1 MNIEETR
8 LVLEEKYINFLC
20 IDAPKE
26 LINADDPR
34 DKIEEL
40 RDDFEFM
47 HAFIQPNISQDAFY
61 TIENYQIY
69 QLELEAIIN
78 VLSDLHDS
86 SVEVDKNT
94 SFYKFLN
101 DWSKIAKAPYP
112 LFYNENTDKY
122 EKIGSDDSYDDI
134 YNGLYDDFYASNIAD
149 YSISIAKDNG
159 IEIDLNKFIDSFNY
173 NSLKDLNEMTN
184 KFLSELTNLKE
195 YGFSFKLEE
204 IESQL
209 LNTKSLNT
217 QYFSLIYDENKE
229 MEFLKYG
236 FNHISDVSE
245 ISNLLSNYIK
255 EIDTIIKKKDN
266 IDKKLD
272 KVINMIT
279 EYNDDNDKPY
289 EKYKFVNF
297 AYIDEDKYF
306 NAFDNNII
314 SKVKP
319 FPIEYKSLK
328 AFTDTVN
335 QYDTFVDNIKND
347 FEDYMVKA
355 DMGLEQEAYENAYDM
370 EM

>member
-8 LVLEEKYINFLC
+8 LALEEKYINFLC
-20 IDAPKE
+20 IDAPEE
-26 LINADDPR
+26 LINADDSR
-34 DKIEEL
+34 DEIEEL
-40 RDDFEFM
+40 RDDFKFM
-47 HAFIQPNISQDAFY
+47 HTFIQPNISQEAFY

-78 VLSDLHDS
+78 ILSDLHDS

-101 DWSKIAKAPYP
+101 EWSKIAKAPYP

-134 YNGLYDDFYASNIAD
+134 YNGLFYLKNLID
-149 YSISIAKDNG
+149 YSISVAKDNG
-159 IEIDLNKFIDSFNY
+159 IKIDLNKFIDSFNY

-184 KFLSELTNLKE
+184 RFLSELTNLKE
-195 YGFSFKLEE
+195 HGFSFKLEE
-204 IESQL
+204 IESRL

-236 FNHISDVSE
+236 FNHISDVLE
-245 ISNLLSNYIK
+245 ISNLLSNHIK
-255 EIDTIIKKKDN
+255 EIDTILKKKDN

-272 KVINMIT
+272 KVINMIA

-289 EKYKFVNF
+289 EKYKFIDF

-306 NAFDNNII
+306 NDFDNNII

-319 FPIEYKSLK
+319 YPIEYKSLK

-335 QYDTFVDNIKND
+335 QYDTFVDDIKND
-347 FEDYMVKA
+347 FENYMVKV

>member
-20 IDAPKE
+20 IDAPEE

-34 DKIEEL
+34 DEIEKL

-47 HAFIQPNISQDAFY
+47 HTFIQPNISQKAFY

-78 VLSDLHDS
+78 ILSALHDS
-86 SVEVDKNT
+86 FVEVDKNT

-122 EKIGSDDSYDDI
+122 EKIGSDDAYDDI
-134 YNGLYDDFYASNIAD
+134 YNGLFYLKNLID
-149 YSISIAKDNG
+149 YSVSVAKDNG

-173 NSLKDLNEMTN
+173 NNLKDLNEMTN
-184 KFLSELTNLKE
+184 RFLSELTNLKE
-195 YGFSFKLEE
+195 HGFSFKLEE
-204 IESQL
+204 IES
-209 LNTKSLNT
+209 KSLNT
-217 QYFSLIYDENKE
+217 KYFSLIYDENKE

-236 FNHISDVSE
+236 LNHISDVLE
-245 ISNLLSNYIK
+245 ISNLLSNHIK
-255 EIDTIIKKKDN
+255 EIDKTIEKKDSV
-266 IDKKLD
+266 DKKLE

-289 EKYKFVNF
+289 EKYKFVDF

-306 NAFDNNII
+306 DAFDNNII

-319 FPIEYKSLK
+319 YPIEYKSFK
-328 AFTDTVN
+328 AFTETVN
-335 QYDTFVDNIKND
+335 QYDKFVDDIEKD
-347 FEDYMVKA
+347 FEDYMVKM

>member
-20 IDAPKE
+20 IDASKE

-34 DKIEEL
+34 DEIEKL
-40 RDDFEFM
+40 RDDFKFM
-47 HAFIQPNISQDAFY
+47 HTFIQPNISQEAFCI
-61 TIENYQIY
+61 IENYQIY

-134 YNGLYDDFYASNIAD
+134 YNGLFYLKNLID
-149 YSISIAKDNG
+149 YSISVAKDNE
-159 IEIDLNKFIDSFNY
+159 IKIDLNKFIDSFNY

-184 KFLSELTNLKE
+184 RFLSELTNLKE
-195 YGFSFKLEE
+195 HGFSFKLEE

-236 FNHISDVSE
+236 FNHISDVLE
-245 ISNLLSNYIK
+245 ISNLLSNHIK

-272 KVINMIT
+272 KVINMIA

-289 EKYKFVNF
+289 EKYKFVDF

-319 FPIEYKSLK
+319 YPIEYKSLK

-335 QYDTFVDNIKND
+335 QYDKFVDDIKND

>member
-1 MNIEETR
+1 MNNIEETR
-8 LVLEEKYINFLC
+8 LTLEEKYINFLF

-26 LINADDPR
+26 LINADDSR
-34 DKIEEL
+34 DEIEEL

-47 HAFIQPNISQDAFY
+47 HTFIQPNISQEAFY

-78 VLSDLHDS
+78 MLSDLHDS

-94 SFYKFLN
+94 SFYKYLN
-101 DWSKIAKAPYP
+101 EWSEIAKAPYP
-112 LFYNENTDKY
+112 LFYNEDTDKY

-159 IEIDLNKFIDSFNY
+159 IEVDLNKFMDSFNY
-173 NSLKDLNEMTN
+173 NNLKDLNEMTN
-184 KFLSELTNLKE
+184 RFLSELTNLKE
-195 YGFSFKLEE
+195 HGFSFKLEE
-204 IESQL
+204 IESQS
-209 LNTKSLNT
+209 LNTK
-217 QYFSLIYDENKE
+217 YFSLIYDKNKE

-236 FNHISDVSE
+236 LNHISDVLE
-245 ISNLLSNYIK
+245 ISNLLSNHIK
-255 EIDTIIKKKDN
+255 EIDKTIEKKDS
-266 IDKKLD
+266 IDKKLE
-272 KVINMIT
+272 KVINMIA
-279 EYNDDNDKPY
+279 EYNDDNDKQY
-289 EKYKFVNF
+289 EKYKFVDF

-306 NAFDNNII
+306 DAFDNNII

-319 FPIEYKSLK
+319 YPIEYKSLK
-328 AFTDTVN
+328 TFTDTVN
-335 QYDTFVDNIKND
+335 QYDKFVDDIKND

-355 DMGLEQEAYENAYDM
+355 DMRLEQEAYENAYEM

>member
-1 MNIEETR
+1 MNNIEETR
-8 LVLEEKYINFLC
+8 LTLEEKYINFLF

-26 LINADDPR
+26 LINADDSR
-34 DKIEEL
+34 DEIEEL

-47 HAFIQPNISQDAFY
+47 HTFIQPNIGQDAFY

-69 QLELEAIIN
+69 QLELEAVIN

-86 SVEVDKNT
+86 SVLVDKNT
-94 SFYKFLN
+94 SFYKYLS

-112 LFYNENTDKY
+112 LFYNEDIDKY

-134 YNGLYDDFYASNIAD
+134 YNGLYYDFYASNIAD
-149 YSISIAKDNG
+149 YSISVAKDNG
-159 IEIDLNKFIDSFNY
+159 VEVDLNKFMDSFNY

-184 KFLSELTNLKE
+184 RFLSELTNLKE
-195 YGFSFKLEE
+195 HGFSFELVKLG
-204 IESQL
+204 SQSF
-209 LNTKSLNT
+209 NTKS
-217 QYFSLIYDENKE
+217 FALIYDANKE

-236 FNHISDVSE
+236 FNHISDVLE
-245 ISNLLSNYIK
+245 ISNLLSNHIK
-255 EIDTIIKKKDN
+255 EIDTILNKKDN

-272 KVINMIT
+272 KVINMIA
-279 EYNDDNDKPY
+279 EYNDDNDKQY
-289 EKYKFVNF
+289 EKYKFVDF

-306 NAFDNNII
+306 DAFDNNII

-319 FPIEYKSLK
+319 YPIEYKSLK
-328 AFTDTVN
+328 TFTDTVN
-335 QYDTFVDNIKND
+335 QYDKFVDDIKND

-355 DMGLEQEAYENAYDM
+355 DMRLEQEAYENAYEM

>member
-34 DKIEEL
+34 DEIEKL
-40 RDDFEFM
+40 RDDFKFM
-47 HAFIQPNISQDAFY
+47 HTFIQPNISQEAFCI
-61 TIENYQIY
+61 IENYQIY

-134 YNGLYDDFYASNIAD
+134 YNGLFYLKNLID
-149 YSISIAKDNG
+149 YSISVAKDNE
-159 IEIDLNKFIDSFNY
+159 IKIDLNKFIDSFNY

-184 KFLSELTNLKE
+184 RFLSELTNLKE
-195 YGFSFKLEE
+195 HGFSFKLEE

-209 LNTKSLNT
+209 LNTKSINT

-236 FNHISDVSE
+236 FNHISDVLE
-245 ISNLLSNYIK
+245 ISNLLSNHIK

-272 KVINMIT
+272 KVINMIA

-289 EKYKFVNF
+289 EKYKFVDF

-319 FPIEYKSLK
+319 YPIEYKSLK

-335 QYDTFVDNIKND
+335 QYDKFVDDIKND

>member
-1 MNIEETR
+1 MNNIEETR
-8 LVLEEKYINFLC
+8 LALEEKYINFLC

-34 DKIEEL
+34 DEIEKL
-40 RDDFEFM
+40 RDDFEFI
-47 HAFIQPNISQDAFY
+47 HTFIQPNISQKAFY

-86 SVEVDKNT
+86 SIEVDKNT

-122 EKIGSDDSYDDI
+122 EKIGSDDSYDNI
-134 YNGLYDDFYASNIAD
+134 YNGLFHLKNLID
-149 YSISIAKDNG
+149 YSISVAKDNG
-159 IEIDLNKFIDSFNY
+159 IKIDLNKFIDSFNY

-184 KFLSELTNLKE
+184 RFLSELTNLKE
-195 YGFSFKLEE
+195 HGFSFKLEE

-236 FNHISDVSE
+236 FNHISDVLE
-245 ISNLLSNYIK
+245 ISNLLSNHIK

-272 KVINMIT
+272 KVINMIA

-289 EKYKFVNF
+289 EKYKFVDF

-319 FPIEYKSLK
+319 YPIEYKSLK

-335 QYDTFVDNIKND
+335 QYDKFVDVIKND

>member
-1 MNIEETR
+1 MNIAETR

-20 IDAPKE
+20 IDAPEE

-34 DKIEEL
+34 DEIEKL

-47 HAFIQPNISQDAFY
+47 HTFIQPNISQEAFY

-78 VLSDLHDS
+78 ILSDLHDS

-122 EKIGSDDSYDDI
+122 EKIGSDDSYNDI
-134 YNGLYDDFYASNIAD
+134 YNGLFYLKNLID
-149 YSISIAKDNG
+149 YSVSVAKDNG

-173 NSLKDLNEMTN
+173 NNLKDLNEMTN
-184 KFLSELTNLKE
+184 RFLSELTNLKE

-209 LNTKSLNT
+209 LNNKSLNT

-229 MEFLKYG
+229 MEFFKYG

-245 ISNLLSNYIK
+245 ISNLLSNHIK
-255 EIDTIIKKKDN
+255 EIDTIIKIKDN

-272 KVINMIT
+272 KVINMIA

-289 EKYKFVNF
+289 EKYKFVDF

-306 NAFDNNII
+306 DAFDNNII

-319 FPIEYKSLK
+319 YPIEYKSLK

-335 QYDTFVDNIKND
+335 QYDKFVDDIEND

>member
-34 DKIEEL
+34 DEIEKL
-40 RDDFEFM
+40 RDDFEFI
-47 HAFIQPNISQDAFY
+47 HTFIQPNISQKAFY

-122 EKIGSDDSYDDI
+122 EKIGSDDSYDNI
-134 YNGLYDDFYASNIAD
+134 YNGLFHLKNLID
-149 YSISIAKDNG
+149 YSISVAKDNG
-159 IEIDLNKFIDSFNY
+159 IKIDLNKFIDSFNY

-184 KFLSELTNLKE
+184 RFLSELTNLKE
-195 YGFSFKLEE
+195 HGFSFKLEE

-217 QYFSLIYDENKE
+217 KYFSLIYDENKE

-236 FNHISDVSE
+236 FNNISDVLE
-245 ISNLLSNYIK
+245 ISNLLSNHIK
-255 EIDTIIKKKDN
+255 EIDTIIKMKDN

-272 KVINMIT
+272 KVINMIA

-289 EKYKFVNF
+289 EKYKFVDF

-319 FPIEYKSLK
+319 YPIEYKSLK
-328 AFTDTVN
+328 SFTDTVN
-335 QYDTFVDNIKND
+335 QYDKFVDDIKND